1 LIYTTLGG
9 SVGALIPFTSKSD
22 VEFMTDLEMV
32 CRALTQ
38 RPENLHL
45 PQHMR
50 GEAISL
56 VGRDHLSHRSYYA
69 PVKAVTDGDLCEA
82 FATLPYSRQQAIAGD
97 LDKSV
102 GDVLKKLESLRTSS
116 AF

>member
-1 LIYTTLGG
+1 MSIDR
-9 SVGALIPFTSKSD
+9 SP
-22 VEFMTDLEMV
+22 
-32 CRALTQ
+32 Q
-38 RPENLHL
+38 RPENLH
-45 PQHMR
+45 PFQHMR

-56 VGRDHLSHRSYYA
+56 VGRDHLSYRSYYA

-82 FATLPYSRQQAIAGD
+82 FATLPYPRQQAIAGD